1 MKLITFNALMW
12 LNRPT
17 VRTVII
23 GIALLLVT
31 TYASAFELINIH
43 SDSCSYCQKFQR
55 EVGDSGYNANP
66 ISVTVPMVTVNVGND
81 LPQWLTQALDEGR
94 IHQIRYT
101 PTFILVDEDYN
112 EVGRFA
118 GYHSPEWFF
127 EKVNSIY
134 SDYISPQ

>member
-1 MKLITFNALMW
+1 MKLRTFNALMW

-17 VRTVII
+17 VRTIII

-31 TYASAFELINIH
+31 TYANAVELINIH
-43 SDSCSYCQKFQR
+43 SDRCGYCVKFQR

-66 ISVTVPMVTVNVGND
+66 ISENVPMVTVNVDNI
-81 LPQWLTQALDEGR
+81 PAWLTQALEDGS

-101 PTFILVDEDYN
+101 PTFILVDDNYN
-112 EVGRFA
+112 EIGRFA
-118 GYHSPEWFF
+118 GYRNPEWFF